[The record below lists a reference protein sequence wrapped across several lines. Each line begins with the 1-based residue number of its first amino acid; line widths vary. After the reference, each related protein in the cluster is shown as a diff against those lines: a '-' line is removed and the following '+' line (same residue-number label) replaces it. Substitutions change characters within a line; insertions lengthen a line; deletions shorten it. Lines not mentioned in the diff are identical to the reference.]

1 MANIMDYLVWRG
13 EFGLELSPWNEVDAL
28 MFAVLSYLDYEK
40 ADNEE
45 GKTLA
50 QVREEELLPVFMPQ
64 PAFPRRKKLCE
75 AMAGSLRF
83 RNVKVHHFISITEK
97 EAEIQFCA
105 MCFDLPD
112 GTLCVSFRGTDS
124 TIVGWRE
131 DLNMSLMDPVPS
143 QEAARFYLQ
152 RVAEITNR
160 PLRLVGHS
168 KGGNMAA
175 FAAAC
180 ATADVQDRIIDIY
193 SFDGPGMSPE
203 IFRSDGYQRIVGK
216 IRSFVPQTSVIG
228 MMMEYHR
235 AYHVVRSD
243 ASGIQQ
249 HEPLTWQVYGKHFE
263 ELPHIDETAKTIST
277 TLHEWLD
284 RSNPE
289 EREAFVDTVF
299 QMLEST
305 KASTVGEIVG
315 DKFRSLRSV
324 LESTREIDPEMR
336 KASTKLV
343 SLFISLGLGNVVD
356 LVRGRRGE
364 AKEGKESPDENEPG
378 ENGQTG
384 TGLKD

>member
-1 MANIMDYLVWRG
+1 MANVMDYLVWRG

-28 MFAVLSYLDYEK
+28 MFSVVSYLDFEK
-40 ADNEE
+40 ADGEE
-45 GKTLA
+45 GKTLR
-50 QVREEELLPVFMPQ
+50 QIKEESLLPDMMPQ
-64 PAFPRRKKLCE
+64 SAFLHRKKLCE
-75 AMAGSLRF
+75 AMADSPRF
-83 RNVKVHHFISITEK
+83 RDVKVHHFISITEK

-112 GTLCVSFRGTDS
+112 GTLCVAFRGTDS

-131 DLNMSLMDPVPS
+131 DLNMSLLDPVPA

-152 RVAEITNR
+152 RAAETTDR

-175 FAAAC
+175 FASAC
-180 ATADVQDRIIDIY
+180 VPPEVQDRIIDIY

-203 IFRSDGYQRIVGK
+203 IFQSEGYQRIVGK
-216 IRSFVPQTSVIG
+216 IRSFVPQTSVVG
-228 MMMEYHR
+228 MLMEYHR
-235 AYHVVRSD
+235 AYRVVRSD

-249 HEPLTWQVYGKHFE
+249 HEPLTWQVYGPHFE
-263 ELPHIDETAKTIST
+263 ELPHIDETAKTISA
-277 TLHEWLD
+277 TLHEWLQ

-305 KASTVGEIVG
+305 KASTVGELVG
-315 DKFRSLRSV
+315 DKFRNLRTV

-343 SLFISLGLGNVVD
+343 NLFISLGLGNVVD
-356 LVRGRRGE
+356 LVRSRRGE
-364 AKEGKESPDENEPG
+364 AKEGKESPEENEPG